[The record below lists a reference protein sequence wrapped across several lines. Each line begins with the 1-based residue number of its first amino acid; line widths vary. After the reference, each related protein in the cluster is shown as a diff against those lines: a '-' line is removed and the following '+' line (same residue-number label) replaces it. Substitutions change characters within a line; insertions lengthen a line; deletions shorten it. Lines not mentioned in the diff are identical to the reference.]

1 MMRIAIDLQA
11 AQSNSRFRGIGR
23 YSLAFT
29 KALIR
34 NASTRHQ
41 IFVVLNGAFPD
52 SILKIREELRGVLDQ
67 EHIKV
72 WFSPMPVMECQ
83 AGTDQRRQIAERM
96 REAYIAS
103 LNPDIIHIC
112 SLFEGYGDN
121 SVTSIG
127 QFDQSIPVSVSF
139 YDLIPLLNP
148 EDYLSDKYY
157 SRYYHRKLSDL
168 KSASLLLCISLYA
181 KSEAEKYLEFP
192 KDNIISVSSA
202 AEDYFNAISP
212 DIDSKSFFLENGIK
226 ENFILYTGGGDPR
239 KNIIGLV
246 EAYASLSNSLRERH
260 QLVLAGRIDHNEK
273 SALQRLMHRLQLKNN
288 EVVFTDYVSE
298 DELKLLYQTCYLFI
312 FPSWHEGFG
321 LPVLEAMKCGAPVIG
336 SNTTSL
342 PEVIGRTELM
352 FDPKQI
358 SSIKERLEALLTNP
372 DEIQFARQHSAVQA
386 KLFSWDITA
395 QKALIAMEAL
405 FASRPLPIIKEAQ
418 NSIVSDLL
426 ASIHSLREESK
437 PLGQLEWM
445 QVSACIAQNFPDPTR
460 KNSIFLDISELVK
473 RDAKTGIQRVVR
485 SLLIE
490 LVNKPPEGFIVYPVY
505 ANQIELG
512 YRHAN
517 RFMNHFLDRPSL
529 DLNEDYP
536 IQTAPGDIFF
546 GLDLQPDIVDAQK
559 QYLSA
564 IHLNGTKVFFMVY
577 DLLPI
582 QLPYAF
588 PPAAKS
594 VHEQWLKEI
603 CKFDGVV
610 CISNAVAQEL
620 AIWIR
625 EQGIKTKDHFTID
638 WFHLGADIE
647 NSSPSKGLPDR
658 AEELI
663 RQIKTR
669 TSFIMIGTLEP
680 RKGYE
685 QTLFAFEQLW
695 LENQNINLVIIGKN
709 GWLMDEFA
717 QRLSQHPERNHR
729 LFWLDSISDEYLEQ
743 IYSASSCLIA
753 ASNNEGFGL
762 PLIEAARRG
771 VPIIARNIPV
781 FKEVARD
788 FAFYFDATSPLEL
801 KNAISEWL
809 TLYQNGKH
817 PPSQGMP
824 WLTWQASAQSIL
836 KTLLN

>member
-34 NASTRHQ
+34 NASTQHQ
-41 IFVVLNGAFPD
+41 IFVVLNGGFPE
-52 SILKIREELRGVLDQ
+52 SILKIREELRGILDQ
-67 EHIKV
+67 EYIKV

-83 AGTDQRRQIAERM
+83 AGTDQRRQIAEQM

-103 LNPDIIHIC
+103 LNPDIVHIC

-168 KSASLLLCISLYA
+168 KSASLLLCISSYA
-181 KSEAEKYLEFP
+181 KSEAEDHLEFP
-192 KDNIISVSSA
+192 KDRIVSVSSA
-202 AEDYFNAISP
+202 AEDYFNTALP
-212 DIDSKSFFLENGIK
+212 DIDSKSFFSANEIK
-226 ENFILYTGGGDPR
+226 DNFILYTGGGDPR

-246 EAYASLSNSLRERH
+246 EAYAALRNCIRKRH

-273 SALQRLMHRLQLKNN
+273 SALQRLIHRLQLDDN
-288 EVVFTDYVSE
+288 EVIFTDYVSE
-298 DELKLLYQTCYLFI
+298 DELKLLYQTCYLFV

-358 SSIKERLEALLTNP
+358 SSIKERLETFLTNP
-372 DEIQFARQHSAVQA
+372 NEIQSARQHSAVQA
-386 KLFSWDITA
+386 RLFSWDITA
-395 QKALIAMEAL
+395 QKALNAMEAL
-405 FASRPLPIIKEAQ
+405 FSSKAIPTANKKRDL
-418 NSIVSDLL
+418 VLHDLL
-426 ASIHSLREESK
+426 TSIYDLGEKNK
-437 PLGQLEWM
+437 PLRRLEWM

-490 LVNKPPEGFIVYPVY
+490 LVKKPPEGYIVYPVY

-517 RFMNHFLDRPSL
+517 QFMNHFLEHPNPSI
-529 DLNEDYP
+529 NEDYP

-564 IHLNGTKVFFMVY
+564 IHLNGTKVFFVVY

-620 AIWIR
+620 AIWIH
-625 EQGIKTKDHFTID
+625 EQGIRTKDRFTID

-647 NSSPSKGLPDR
+647 NSSPSKGLPDK

-663 RQIKTR
+663 SHIKTR

-695 LENQNINLVIIGKN
+695 RENQNINLVIIGKN
-709 GWLMDEFA
+709 GWLMDEFT
-717 QRLSQHPERNHR
+717 QKLSQHPERNHR

-781 FKEVARD
+781 FKEVAQD
-788 FAFYFDATSPLEL
+788 FAFYFDASSPLEL
-801 KNAISEWL
+801 KNAIAEWL
-809 TLYQNGKH
+809 ILYQNGKH